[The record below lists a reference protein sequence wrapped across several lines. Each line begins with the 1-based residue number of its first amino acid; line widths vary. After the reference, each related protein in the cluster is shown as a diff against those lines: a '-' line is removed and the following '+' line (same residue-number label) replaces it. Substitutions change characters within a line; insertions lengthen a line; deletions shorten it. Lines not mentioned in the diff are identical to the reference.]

1 MQDRSLTCRDC
12 QNAFVFTAGEQE
24 FYASKGLQNDPV
36 RCPDCRNARK
46 SARNTLENDSGY
58 IRYGGAASFGGRT
71 PRQMHPAACALCGDM
86 IEVPFIPRGDRP
98 VFCSA
103 VKRLMTHGMQLEEV
117 ANKWGQRPCQ
127 NNDAREFLRNAPPP
141 PREGEPR
148 EGATTGG
155 FGGGGF
161 GGGLWR
167 GVRRRTARPRAGIR
181 RPGPG
186 PAGRRATELAARAG
200 DRAPHVERGGAASVA
215 AAGRPTGRARH

>member
-127 NNDAREFLRNAPPP
+127 NDDAREFLRNAPPP

-155 FGGGGF
+155 GFGGGGF
-161 GGGLWR
+161 GGGGFGGGFGGGPRDR
-167 GVRRRTARPRAGIR
+167 GPGFGGRGPG
-181 RPGPG
+181 RPGD
-186 PAGRRATELAARAG
+186 ARRN
-200 DRAPHVERGGAASVA
+200 
-215 AAGRPTGRARH
+215 